1 MKKQE
6 NEEKRKKYL
15 QEHID
20 ILRKQEEEIEKR
32 IKEKRQVQDKIKE
45 TIKGIPAINDEAVMN
60 MAKTC
65 RKDHYPHEC
74 R

>member
-65 RKDHYPHEC
+65 RKDHYSHEC